1 MVKIII
7 SGHGEISTGI
17 MSAVKMIFGE
27 NEDVVAVPFTKGE
40 GLEDIKKH
48 YGEVLKKYPAG
59 SQFLF
64 LVDLFGGSPYNAAI
78 QLAYGNKNIDIVT
91 GVNLPMVLE
100 ALGMAQV
107 SSLDEIIEHLKETNL
122 ESFKVFSEQ
131 TKKLAG
137 KEDNE
142 EDDLL

>member
-1 MVKIII
+1 MVKLII

-17 MSAVKMIFGE
+17 LSAVRMIFGE
-27 NEDVVAVPFTKGE
+27 NDDVVAVPFKKGE

-48 YGEVLKKYPAG
+48 YESTLKNYPTENE
-59 SQFLF
+59 FLF

-78 QLAYGNKNIDIVT
+78 QLAFGNESIDIVT

-100 ALGMAQV
+100 ALGMAQT
-107 SSLDEIIEHLKETNL
+107 SSLRKIVQHLKETNA
-122 ESFKVFSEQ
+122 ESFKAFSDQ
-131 TKKLAG
+131 TKKLADQA
-137 KEDNE
+137 DNE

>member
-1 MVKIII
+1 MVKLII

-17 MSAVKMIFGE
+17 VSAVNMIFGE
-27 NEDVVAVPFTKGE
+27 NDNVIAVPFKKGE

-48 YGEVLKKYPAG
+48 YESALKNYPTEEG
-59 SQFLF
+59 ILF

-78 QLAYGNKNIDIVT
+78 QLAYGDENIDIVT

-100 ALGMAQV
+100 ALGMAET
-107 SSLDEIIEHLKETNL
+107 SSLKELVDHLKESVP
-122 ESFKVFSEQ
+122 ESFKIFSEQ
-131 TKKLAG
+131 TQQLANQ
-137 KEDNE
+137 EDNE